1 MKIAAVIVTFNRK
14 SLLLQTIKS
23 LKNQSRK
30 IDNIYIIDNESTD
43 GTYEELLNNGYIL
56 DEEYDKSKQYKSK
69 IDNVTYIRLPENS
82 GGAGGFYEGIKVA
95 HIEGNDWVWLMDDDV
110 CPRLDALEN
119 YEKFI
124 ISSNRE
130 LGALMGVRY
139 FENRAFSFESKRHD
153 FKNCFS
159 LDFKKDTVEISDIE
173 KGEPIRIYDFPFEGP
188 IINCKVI
195 DKIGYPNKEFFIIA
209 DDTDYC
215 IRINEIAPIYIIPN
229 VKIDRMISPY
239 IDYNFGWKDFYAI
252 RNIVYLNKKYG
263 ENKGVKYIRTFNLYI
278 RTLLSPIKRTVLRLD
293 LSYIKKIGKIYEA
306 YLSGISGK
314 LGKKYLPG
322 DF

>member
-14 SLLLQTIKS
+14 SLLLHTIKS

-30 IDNIYIIDNESTD
+30 IDNIYIIDNESKD
-43 GTYEELLNNGYIL
+43 GTYEELVKNGYVN

-69 IDNVTYIRLPENS
+69 IDNITYIRLPENS

-95 HIEGNDWVWLMDDDV
+95 HMEGNDWVWIMDDDV

-124 ISSNRE
+124 LSSDKE

-139 FENRAFSFESKRHD
+139 FENKPFSFEAKSHD
-153 FKNCFS
+153 FKNWFS
-159 LDFKKDTVEISDIE
+159 LDFKKDTVKISDIE
-173 KGEPIRIYDFPFEGP
+173 KGEPIRVYDVPFEGP

-278 RTLLSPIKRTVLRLD
+278 RTSLSPIKRTILRLD
-293 LSYIKKIGKIYEA
+293 LSYMKKISKIYEA

-314 LGKKYLPG
+314 LGRKYLPG